1 MGCCHRNS
9 PFLRKRDFIMTQ
21 YGLQMF
27 SLRDITKDDLKGA
40 LAAMAKLGYKKV
52 EFAGFFGHDAK
63 DVKAWLDEYGLV
75 ASGTHTAI
83 EEIAPD
89 KIEETIAYHKAIGC
103 NVLIIPAYH
112 NQDEEASLEA
122 TISAMNY
129 AEPILKEA
137 GIRLAFHNHSG
148 EFQVKP
154 FGKRIF
160 DELYNRTNIFF
171 ELDTFWAWAAGENPV
186 ELMKQL
192 HSAGRLCE
200 IHLKDGHQSVNG
212 ARPVGKSLGSGDAP
226 VKAVRECALELGV
239 TMVVESETL
248 TPTGI
253 EEVGRCMDFLKSL
266 E

>member
-1 MGCCHRNS
+1 
-9 PFLRKRDFIMTQ
+9 MTQ

-192 HSAGRLCE
+192 HDAGRLCE

-239 TMVVESETL
+239 TMVVESETCNPDGM
-248 TPTGI
+248 TEAKICI
-253 EEVGRCMDFLKSL
+253 EYLKSL
-266 E
+266 EK